1 MSNIPEKIGVAIE
14 ELQYKMDALIEVDA
28 EGNKSVVDWRDIGPI
43 ALEDTVKSENLA
55 VGQTIMVHVRLMT
68 LILLLIWA
76 IEAGNQKLVEELSQA
91 FDAIFPPSGPRDQEY
106 IRVVE
111 ILPDETHEMAL
122 ERIKDQKIVEKLVSQ
137 ARRMALTVENLRR
150 LYEDLSIFAKMFG
163 GFAIDSTKKYGIF
176 VVPYAE
182 KTQKGLDVR
191 IKNLDSK
198 FFGVKRAKD
207 DTKFDDKTWDVLPA
221 GENGLKFAVSKPDTR
236 HWHVAG
242 QYNEK
247 YMLNDPT
254 SQGMDIS
261 LQQARDLVRFYGE
274 QQIPVFSV
282 AMKESVLEKIQTRK
296 TFYIALLAAKYMT
309 ELWLTLNSW
318 KQEKIRIVIGR
329 NQGRPCKEEIAAVKS
344 QATPGFKRIKE
355 ENIRAI
361 SHVFRSL
368 NAKDVNPDFI
378 AAVAVAACFTN
389 KSLKWEEE
397 DYTISAMTM
406 ATEFV
411 NLFFYR
417 RMKAQGNECP
427 EVVVEPLDL
436 LAGIENGQTLDFVD
450 GEAEDHESEEET
462 VAVAVDDS
470 VQGRWEVFED
480 EKGRPFIKRSVES
493 LLVDALT
500 TGDESIRVFAAVAD
514 NKQAANTLGK
524 VLDVAQ
530 AKDMDVTLAYAAYGE
545 NNSKVGNAIVVD
557 GEIVGQY
564 RTPYVDKKSYRENE
578 QRFAEAAYQALVSV
592 VGGIRG
598 KVERFYNY
606 YSNEK
611 KTYCTVCVLKDIK
624 RITNKDSL
632 YPHGLVNRMNKDIK
646 GSKEAAQKQVQ
657 ESLKGIQTVSI

>member
-1 MSNIPEKIGVAIE
+1 MASNLEKIGIAIN
-14 ELQYKMDALIEVDA
+14 ELQQKMDALIEVDA

-55 VGQTIMVHVRLMT
+55 VGQTIMVHVRIMT

-76 IEAGNQKLVEELSQA
+76 IEAGNQKLVKELSQA
-91 FDAIFPPSGPRDQEY
+91 FDAIFPPTGPRDQEY

-111 ILPDETHEMAL
+111 ILPNETHEMAL

-163 GFAIDSTKKYGIF
+163 GFAIDSAKKYGIF

-182 KTQKGLDVR
+182 RTQKGLDVR
-191 IKNLDSK
+191 IKNLDDK

-207 DTKFDDKTWDVLPA
+207 DTKFNDKAWGILPA
-221 GENGLKFAVSKPDTR
+221 GQNGLKFAVSNIESRD
-236 HWHVAG
+236 WWVAG

-247 YMLNDPT
+247 YMLNDPV

-261 LQQARDLVRFYGE
+261 LQQAKDLIRFYGE

-282 AMKESVLEKIQTRK
+282 AMKDAILTKIASRQ

-318 KQEKIRIVIGR
+318 KQEKIRIVVGR

-361 SHVFRSL
+361 SHVFRAL
-368 NAKDVNPDFI
+368 TGKEVDPDFV

-389 KSLKWEEE
+389 KSLAWEEE

-417 RMKAQGNECP
+417 RMKAQENECP

-450 GEAEDHESEEET
+450 GEAEDHESEEQT

-493 LLVDALT
+493 LLVEALT

-530 AKDMDVTLAYAAYGE
+530 AKDMDVTLAYAAYAE

-578 QRFAEAAYQALVSV
+578 QRFAEAAYQALVST

-606 YSNEK
+606 YSQEK

-624 RITNKDSL
+624 KVTNKESL
-632 YPHGLVNRMNKDIK
+632 YPSGLTNRMNKDIK
-646 GSKEAAQKQVQ
+646 GSKEAAQKLVQ